1 MRDSH
6 TVSAAVVASF
16 AAVTVI
22 GYSYHKKKL
31 KEVTEKLT
39 VLRDA
44 ERKGRIKA
52 EINLRAS
59 IKLEEE
65 KRVSASNA
73 FYAQEGRSSSE
84 SEGNERDKHMLLR
97 CVGTVVS
104 PFTKRM
110 GTPRQGALA
119 PHARGYIQL
128 NTSVAP
134 METLSGIDLYSHAW
148 IIFCFHANTDCQ
160 STSMKTKVRPPRA
173 GGLKVGS
180 MATRSPHRPNNIG
193 LSLVQITGV
202 DAKKKRLYIAA
213 LDLVNGTPVYDI
225 KPVVPW
231 DIPGHFDGEKL
242 EVPSWVSQDD
252 ALSMVNFAKEAESNL
267 ETLIKYKK
275 LAPLYSPND
284 FDDAKEAI
292 KEILAQD
299 PRAAKKRGKKDG
311 SSDPYKVSFG
321 STQLE
326 FIVEEKGKVEVVGIA
341 EMELNDATFVDGI
354 PLSKEGTMS

>member
-6 TVSAAVVASF
+6 TLSAAVVASF

-22 GYSYHKKKL
+22 GYTYHKKKL
-31 KEVTEKLT
+31 REVTEKLT

-73 FYAQEGRSSSE
+73 FYAQEGRSSDGLE
-84 SEGNERDKHMLLR
+84 KDKHMLLR

-128 NTSVAP
+128 NPSVAP

-202 DAKKKRLYIAA
+202 DVKKKRLYIAA
-213 LDLVNGTPVYDI
+213 LDLVNGTPVYG
-225 KPVVPW
+225 KSFLVGRRS
-231 DIPGHFDGEKL
+231 IPF
-242 EVPSWVSQDD
+242 
-252 ALSMVNFAKEAESNL
+252 
-267 ETLIKYKK
+267 
-275 LAPLYSPND
+275 
-284 FDDAKEAI
+284 
-292 KEILAQD
+292 
-299 PRAAKKRGKKDG
+299 
-311 SSDPYKVSFG
+311 
-321 STQLE
+321 TQ
-326 FIVEEKGKVEVVGIA
+326 
-341 EMELNDATFVDGI
+341 
-354 PLSKEGTMS
+354 

>member
-84 SEGNERDKHMLLR
+84 SEGNEKDKHMLLR

-193 LSLVQITGV
+193 LSLVQISGV

-213 LDLVNGTPVYDI
+213 LDLVNGTPVYGKSFLDS
-225 KPVVPW
+225 KRSVPF
-231 DIPGHFDGEKL
+231 IQYVFL
-242 EVPSWVSQDD
+242 CTQS
-252 ALSMVNFAKEAESNL
+252 F
-267 ETLIKYKK
+267 
-275 LAPLYSPND
+275 
-284 FDDAKEAI
+284 
-292 KEILAQD
+292 
-299 PRAAKKRGKKDG
+299 
-311 SSDPYKVSFG
+311 VSFVTWQYRYKAG
-321 STQLE
+321 RPMGYPWA
-326 FIVEEKGKVEVVGIA
+326 F
-341 EMELNDATFVDGI
+341 
-354 PLSKEGTMS
+354 